1 MVGESDAA
9 PFVRAVTL
17 GCIEDLGIKDA
28 NNMGAAM
35 APAAAKT
42 ISRYL
47 ADTRT
52 KPEDYDMILTGDL
65 GQVGSALLEQL
76 LEQEKIHLQGGGIRT
91 AAC

>member
-1 MVGESDAA
+1 
-9 PFVRAVTL
+9 
-17 GCIEDLGIKDA
+17 
-28 NNMGAAM
+28 MGAAM

-52 KPEDYDMILTGDL
+52 RPEDYDMILTGDL

-76 LEQEKIHLQGGGIRT
+76 WSRRKFICKGSTRT
-91 AAC
+91 AAF